1 MILRQAECDGV
12 EQTQESVSMETDI
25 YQKMELDFGAELP
38 RALEQLDLLDARTKG
53 YSSLLY
59 GRYLRAVVFLAE
71 GDVREF
77 ERMLG
82 EMAGKDS
89 ILRQAECDGGEVQ
102 VRDFEKTF
110 HALGLMG
117 K

>member
-1 MILRQAECDGV
+1 
-12 EQTQESVSMETDI
+12 METDI

-38 RALEQLDLLDARTKG
+38 RALEQLDLLDGRTKG
-53 YSSLLY
+53 YSILLTP
-59 GRYLRAVVFLAE
+59 RYLRAVVFLAE

-77 ERMLG
+77 ERLLG
-82 EMAGKDS
+82 GMADKDS
-89 ILRQAECDGGEVQ
+89 ILRQAECDGGDVQ